1 MDIELLKKGLRTV
14 PDFPKKGILFWDLTT
29 LFKDPEAFRFTVDTI
44 YELYRDKGITKVVSL
59 EARGYILG
67 SALAYRLGA
76 GFIPVRKPGK
86 LPAETYSETYM
97 KEYGPD
103 TLTIHQ
109 DELSDEDVVLLHDDL
124 LATGGSAAAA
134 LKLIRRF
141 SPRTVY
147 ANFIIELDELDGRK
161 ALPEDVDVTSLL
173 QL

>member
-109 DELSDEDVVLLHDDL
+109 DALSDEDVVLLHDDL
-124 LATGGSAAAA
+124 LATGGSAASA

>member
-109 DELSDEDVVLLHDDL
+109 DALTSEDVVLLHDDL

-134 LKLIRRF
+134 LKLIGRF
-141 SPRTVY
+141 SP
-147 ANFIIELDELDGRK
+147 K
-161 ALPEDVDVTSLL
+161 S
-173 QL
+173 

>member
-29 LFKDPEAFRFTVDTI
+29 LFKDPEAFRFAVDTI

-59 EARGYILG
+59 EARGYMLG

-109 DELSDEDVVLLHDDL
+109 DALSNEDVVLLHDDL

>member
-109 DELSDEDVVLLHDDL
+109 DALSDEDVVLLHDDL

-134 LKLIRRF
+134 LKLISRF

>member
-109 DELSDEDVVLLHDDL
+109 DALSDEDVVLLHDDL

-141 SPRTVY
+141 SPATVY
-147 ANFIIELDELDGRK
+147 ANFIIELNGLDGRK

>member
-29 LFKDPEAFRFTVDTI
+29 LFKDPEAFRFAVDTI

-59 EARGYILG
+59 EARGYMLG

-109 DELSDEDVVLLHDDL
+109 DALSSEDVVLLHDDL

-134 LKLIRRF
+134 LKLIGRF
-141 SPRTVY
+141 SPANVY
-147 ANFIIELDELDGRK
+147 ANFIIELNGLDGRK

>member
-1 MDIELLKKGLRTV
+1 M
-14 PDFPKKGILFWDLTT
+14 
-29 LFKDPEAFRFTVDTI
+29 TVDAL
-44 YELYRDKGITKVVSL
+44 YEMYRDRGITKVAGL
-59 EARGYILG
+59 ESRGFIIG
-67 SALAYRLGA
+67 AALAYRLGA
-76 GFIPVRKPGK
+76 GFVTIRKPGK

-109 DELSDEDVVLLHDDL
+109 DALSNEDVVLLHDDL

-134 LKLIRRF
+134 LKLIGRF
-141 SPRTVY
+141 SPATVY
-147 ANFIIELDELDGRK
+147 ANFIIELNGLDGRK

>member
-109 DELSDEDVVLLHDDL
+109 DALSDEDVVLLHDDL

-134 LKLIRRF
+134 LKLIGRF
-141 SPRTVY
+141 SPRNVY

>member
-109 DELSDEDVVLLHDDL
+109 DALSSEDVVLLHDDL

>member
-76 GFIPVRKPGK
+76 GFIPVRQPGK

-109 DELSDEDVVLLHDDL
+109 DALSDEDVVLLHDDL

>member
-103 TLTIHQ
+103 PLTIHQ
-109 DELSDEDVVLLHDDL
+109 DALSDEDVVLLHDDL

>member
-86 LPAETYSETYM
+86 LPAETYSET
-97 KEYGPD
+97 
-103 TLTIHQ
+103 
-109 DELSDEDVVLLHDDL
+109 
-124 LATGGSAAAA
+124 
-134 LKLIRRF
+134 
-141 SPRTVY
+141 
-147 ANFIIELDELDGRK
+147 
-161 ALPEDVDVTSLL
+161 
-173 QL
+173 

>member
-59 EARGYILG
+59 EARGYMLG

-109 DELSDEDVVLLHDDL
+109 DALSDEDVVLLHDDL

-134 LKLIRRF
+134 LKLTGRF

>member
-44 YELYRDKGITKVVSL
+44 YELYRDKGITKVASL

-109 DELSDEDVVLLHDDL
+109 DALSDEDVVLLHDDL

-134 LKLIRRF
+134 LKLTGRF

-147 ANFIIELDELDGRK
+147 ANFIIELDLLDGRK

>member
-29 LFKDPEAFRFTVDTI
+29 LFKDPEAFRFAVDTI

-59 EARGYILG
+59 EARGYMLG

-109 DELSDEDVVLLHDDL
+109 DALSNEDVVLLHDDL

-134 LKLIRRF
+134 LKLIGRF
-141 SPRTVY
+141 SPATVY
-147 ANFIIELDELDGRK
+147 ANVIIELNGLDGRK

>member
-109 DELSDEDVVLLHDDL
+109 DALSDEDVVLLHDDL

-134 LKLIRRF
+134 LKLILRF

>member
-109 DELSDEDVVLLHDDL
+109 DALSDEDVVLLHDDL

-134 LKLIRRF
+134 LKLIGRF
-141 SPRTVY
+141 SPRNVY

-161 ALPEDVDVTSLL
+161 ALPDDVDVTSLL

>member
-109 DELSDEDVVLLHDDL
+109 DALSDEDVVLLHDDL

>member
-109 DELSDEDVVLLHDDL
+109 DALSDEDVVLLHDDL

-134 LKLIRRF
+134 LKLIGRF
-141 SPRTVY
+141 IPRTVY

>member
-1 MDIELLKKGLRTV
+1 M
-14 PDFPKKGILFWDLTT
+14 
-29 LFKDPEAFRFTVDTI
+29 TVDAL
-44 YELYRDKGITKVVSL
+44 YEMYRDKGITKVAGL
-59 EARGYILG
+59 ESRGFIIG
-67 SALAYRLGA
+67 AALAYRLGA
-76 GFIPVRKPGK
+76 GFVTIRKPGK

-109 DELSDEDVVLLHDDL
+109 DALTSEDVVLLHDDL

-134 LKLIRRF
+134 LKLIGRF
-141 SPRTVY
+141 SPKSVY
-147 ANFIIELDELDGRK
+147 ANFIIELDGLDGRK

>member
-109 DELSDEDVVLLHDDL
+109 DALSDEDVVLLHDDL
-124 LATGGSAAAA
+124 LATGGSAAAETD
-134 LKLIRRF
+134 RPF
-141 SPRTVY
+141 Q
-147 ANFIIELDELDGRK
+147 
-161 ALPEDVDVTSLL
+161 PEDCLC
-173 QL
+173 QLHH

>member
-29 LFKDPEAFRFTVDTI
+29 LFKDPEAFRFAVDTI

-59 EARGYILG
+59 EARGYMLG
-67 SALAYRLGA
+67 SYRLGA

-109 DELSDEDVVLLHDDL
+109 DALSSEDVVLLHDDL

-134 LKLIRRF
+134 LKLIGRF
-141 SPRTVY
+141 SPATVY
-147 ANFIIELDELDGRK
+147 ANFIIELDGLDGRQ

>member
-109 DELSDEDVVLLHDDL
+109 DALSDEDVVLLHDDL

-134 LKLIRRF
+134 LKLIGRF

-173 QL
+173 QM

>member
-109 DELSDEDVVLLHDDL
+109 DALSDEDVVLQ
-124 LATGGSAAAA
+124 
-134 LKLIRRF
+134 I
-141 SPRTVY
+141 
-147 ANFIIELDELDGRK
+147 GR
-161 ALPEDVDVTSLL
+161 ASCRERV
-173 QL
+173 